1 MGKKNVCHKTDEV
14 ALACKDVANNFVMT
28 VVATVMSDF
37 DLDFEGAKHVLE
49 RVGFW
54 EDVNDDCQMALQ
66 AQYDFDALDAI
77 KVYLRGNRDAVK
89 HTENMCKLKIKDIF
103 IINSIVLRQLLK
115 DFGMTRD
122 EAIRIWCNS
131 ATLKAIL
138 ENNLYLA
145 SPMQCYW
152 ELIMEATNDV
162 NWELNSFSHDQPPLK
177 RDYTNDRVIIKGME
191 QPKWFYE

>member
-1 MGKKNVCHKTDEV
+1 M
-14 ALACKDVANNFVMT
+14 L
-28 VVATVMSDF
+28 
-37 DLDFEGAKHVLE
+37 
-49 RVGFW
+49 
-54 EDVNDDCQMALQ
+54 
-66 AQYDFDALDAI
+66 
-77 KVYLRGNRDAVK
+77 KV
-89 HTENMCKLKIKDIF
+89 KDIWP
-103 IINSIVLRQLLK
+103 INNVVVRQLII

-138 ENNLYLA
+138 ENDLYWA

-162 NWELNSFSHDQPPLK
+162 KWELNSFSYDQPPLK
-177 RDYTNDRVIIKGME
+177 RDYTNDRVLIKGME